1 MLPSFNLASKAPFCL
16 TFLHPLLKGEGNEII
31 STHLCVRQWLARQLH
46 GITQEWNFFFLKSII
61 LWLRNDLLASH
72 QAQEWLFVTSL
83 SISYLDNCPSFSH
96 TQVGWFHKQQT
107 IPSDIMLKPYRRAG
121 KCETEGGHL
130 LITWSDS
137 RNQGL
142 ISKQCVKEPLFD

>member
-1 MLPSFNLASKAPFCL
+1 MLPSLNLASKAPFCL
-16 TFLHPLLKGEGNEII
+16 TFLHPLLKGEGNEIV
-31 STHLCVRQWLARQLH
+31 STHLCEAVTCKTAPRNHTRMKL
-46 GITQEWNFFFLKSII
+46 FFFKSII
-61 LWLRNDLLASH
+61 LWLRSDLLASH
-72 QAQEWLFVTSL
+72 QAQKWHFVTSL
-83 SISYLDNCPSFSH
+83 SISCLDNCPSFSH

-121 KCETEGGHL
+121 KCEAEGGHL
-130 LITWSDS
+130 LITWSES